1 MSGMILA
8 RITHRPLAGD
18 GVRRSGHVRMLL
30 FFALLAAAI
39 ALSGH
44 AVTGALVPGERALA
58 DALQA
63 VPGGRAL
70 EPIADWMALDTIELV
85 VLGVA
90 ALIAVRAR
98 NYPLAVSVALV
109 LAAQGVNPA
118 LKLLIERE
126 RPGVDDLLI
135 REAAPGFGYPS
146 GHSSTAMLVYG
157 YIIVVAATHL
167 RRPLATAAIAAAVTA
182 VALIVW
188 DRVWDGAHWPSDTAG
203 GLLIGGMLL
212 SAAIA
217 LPPAIAAR
225 LGWRQGVPSAVPVS
239 ARRAA

>member
-1 MSGMILA
+1 MSGMTVLRAPPRPFFGEAA
-8 RITHRPLAGD
+8 RTRWGT
-18 GVRRSGHVRMLL
+18 RTW
-30 FFALLAAAI
+30 FFVALLAAAI
-39 ALSGH
+39 ALSVH
-44 AVTGALVPGERALA
+44 AVTGALIPGERDLA
-58 DALQA
+58 EALQA
-63 VPGGRAL
+63 VPGGRVV
-70 EPIADWMALDTIELV
+70 EPLADWLALDKVELV
-85 VLGVA
+85 LLGAAAFVA
-90 ALIAVRAR
+90 MRAR

-109 LAAQGVNPA
+109 LAAQALNPG
-118 LKLLIERE
+118 LKLVVERE

-212 SAAIA
+212 SAAIV

-225 LGWRQGVPSAVPVS
+225 FGWWQGVASPAVT
-239 ARRAA
+239 AREAA